1 MSWLVYPHGSG
12 VEQQQPMSHDYTEA
26 SGASRDLA
34 IPSAGPTTLGAIHV
48 MTGDKWTG
56 RLCLDGAYVC
66 AQARA
71 EEATRDPMLSEW
83 PEDLQLEL
91 VAVPNIS
98 TLDIQAWM
106 LNVKAAVVRLR
117 CPDQMDN
124 RNFDQFVRELREH
137 QGYAIV
143 KWEKQGRALDRLL
156 LVPGGKVLHCAA
168 FLDDNIPEHQESR
181 RIRTLKPRESSQKKK
196 GSRRGPHPGPVAT
209 PTSPEGAYYEAAQS
223 NPIADSEEMED
234 SWIRMRTKT
243 ETVTTV
249 TATAGTVCKS
259 PYLCKM

>member
-1 MSWLVYPHGSG
+1 VQSTVSAEHPVLLDSVSSATVGGNALRYDFRSLRNVVTVLNPVEDTQAFNSAAVQIQPYVSSGQEQIPMSWLVYPHGSG

-71 EEATRDPMLSEW
+71 EEATRDPYANAFVALLVGDLHSRRMLSEW

-137 QGYAIV
+137 QGVSPSRWFPTFIV
-143 KWEKQGRALDRLL
+143 
-156 LVPGGKVLHCAA
+156 
-168 FLDDNIPEHQESR
+168 SR
-181 RIRTLKPRESSQKKK
+181 I
-196 GSRRGPHPGPVAT
+196 
-209 PTSPEGAYYEAAQS
+209 
-223 NPIADSEEMED
+223 DS
-234 SWIRMRTKT
+234 TQ
-243 ETVTTV
+243 
-249 TATAGTVCKS
+249 
-259 PYLCKM
+259 L